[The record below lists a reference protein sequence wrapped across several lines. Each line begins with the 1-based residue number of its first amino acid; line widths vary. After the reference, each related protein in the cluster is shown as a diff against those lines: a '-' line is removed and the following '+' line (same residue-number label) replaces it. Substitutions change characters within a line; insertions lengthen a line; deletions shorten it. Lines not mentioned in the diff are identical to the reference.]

1 MITSSCFNLGRNKM
15 HIKQWIF
22 RSVVLLVLAGIALV
36 FLTPIANPLWMR
48 ADADGFGMFG
58 SVCLML
64 IALVGLVLSY
74 GQLQYVILF
83 MHLHESLEKAMK
95 HKTQITLS
103 VGQLSTLTIRHYND
117 QYRVIVQ
124 EADSLDRKVF
134 IVTKAAIEAYV
145 RTVKGV
151 STPILPDGSFGE
163 VELESGKED
172 FDPDFRKEM
181 NTITVAL
188 TRAYLNP

>member
-1 MITSSCFNLGRNKM
+1 M

-22 RSVVLLVLAGIALV
+22 RSIVLLIVAGIALI

-58 SVCLML
+58 SVCLVL

-83 MHLHESLEKAMK
+83 KHLYESLEKVMK

-103 VGQLSTLTIRHYND
+103 IGQLTTLTIRHYND
-117 QYRVIVQ
+117 QYDVIVQ

-134 IVTKAAIEAYV
+134 IVTKVAIEAYI
-145 RTVKGV
+145 RTVTGV

-172 FDPDFRKEM
+172 FNPDFRLEM